1 MDIRVILSV
10 LYRASVV
17 LGVERSVCCGL
28 HVVLLVRMFLT
39 FCLLFIGLHVSDGCI
54 LVNRSE
60 SLRITAYTGGS
71 VLLPCY
77 CTDLHTKPQTGFTWK
92 YNTKGDE
99 WEKISSES
107 GQYRDRVQLVNGQS
121 QGNLSLLISH
131 LTEED
136 GGQYQCYVQA
146 VGNVYITLTVKG
158 CTLINLKSQTITAHI
173 GGSVLLPCS
182 CPDLQTT
189 PKGFTWEKRNVFK
202 SRWEVISSESGQYR
216 DRVQLFNGHSPG
228 NLSLLISHLTEEDG
242 GEYRC
247 GVKQSEH
254 IYVRINFEEDP
265 SKSTAV
271 VNVQT
276 RPTTSIPSSSSS
288 SQTPEGTAFSQTAS
302 LEFFIFI
309 PVLLLLAVGGV
320 FYWRYRAGQRRV
332 QMESGE
338 QRGRKEQGTQDEVMY
353 STVVHS
359 NTARTPTA
367 TDAGDK
373 TEYATIRVN

>member
-1 MDIRVILSV
+1 ML
-10 LYRASVV
+10 
-17 LGVERSVCCGL
+17 
-28 HVVLLVRMFLT
+28 LT
-39 FCLLFIGLHVSDGCI
+39 FYLLFFGLHVSEGCI
-54 LVNRSE
+54 LVNRSKT
-60 SLRITAYTGGS
+60 LHITAYTGGS

-77 CTDLHTKPQTGFTWK
+77 CADLHTKPQTFTWK
-92 YNTKGDE
+92 YKTKGDE

-107 GQYRDRVQLVNGQS
+107 GSDRDRVQLFNGHS
-121 QGNLSLLISH
+121 PGNLSLLISH

-136 GGQYQCYVQA
+136 RGLYQCLVQ
-146 VGNVYITLTVKG
+146 GGGHVYNTLTVKG

-182 CPDLQTT
+182 CPDLHTT
-189 PKGFTWEKRNVFK
+189 PEEFTWEKRNIFK
-202 SRWEVISSESGQYR
+202 SRWEEISSESDQYR
-216 DRVQLFNGHSPG
+216 DRVQLVNGHSPG

-242 GEYRC
+242 GDYRC